1 MVIKYF
7 KPCRSLTFFY
17 FIFTVLWAL
26 ISMFELC
33 QDHALRI
40 TGDVVV
46 HTSTMKI
53 NVSEFYKTLINRLLK
68 TFNIYKNLVI
78 LS

>member
-1 MVIKYF
+1 
-7 KPCRSLTFFY
+7 
-17 FIFTVLWAL
+17 
-26 ISMFELC
+26 MFELC
-33 QDHALRI
+33 QEHALCI

-53 NVSEFYKTLINRLLK
+53 NVSEFYETIINRLLK
-68 TFNIYKNLVI
+68 TFNIYNNLVI